1 VAVAQLEGLTKTRR
15 SARLQILHNSGDN
28 NSFWWTICC
37 VHWESFLIAALLVMI
52 KMLLPQEFD
61 DISILDLMDDN
72 PALVDHIVN
81 ISYYIAIALVA
92 PFYVAG
98 GFIAYLNR
106 RMMLEGWDIEIG
118 FKTWLKDQFQ
128 HADNSADKNKPLSSQ
143 KHNNS
148 TKQIMSIVIVSSF
161 MLGLQFGA
169 SQSAFAIG
177 ASIEGPAQSQS
188 EDETIGELPTTE
200 QISEQDTSV
209 FGNSEI
215 SEGAAGNAVIEPDLK
230 NQALRDTI
238 ADDIENV
245 LNNEPFGS
253 KDTVTRYRLRQGE
266 DDDEDEEVTNTN
278 NAFVK
283 FLGLIAKFLASSI
296 QFIFWI
302 LLAFIVLYLIYR
314 NRQLIANLFTSD
326 EAQNNDVTLPSFIS
340 KAFTEKLPDDVTA
353 SVKQAIEDED
363 YRRALSIL
371 VRASLTKL
379 SQQDKVR
386 ITKGMTENECLAE
399 LKMTIPQ
406 DIYLFMVSLMQ
417 AWMKMAWAHQLPN
430 TQTLIDLNENYHLY
444 FVQQAD
450 GTES

>member
-1 VAVAQLEGLTKTRR
+1 
-15 SARLQILHNSGDN
+15 
-28 NSFWWTICC
+28 
-37 VHWESFLIAALLVMI
+37 M
-52 KMLLPQEFD
+52 
-61 DISILDLMDDN
+61 
-72 PALVDHIVN
+72 
-81 ISYYIAIALVA
+81 
-92 PFYVAG
+92 
-98 GFIAYLNR
+98 
-106 RMMLEGWDIEIG
+106 
-118 FKTWLKDQFQ
+118 
-128 HADNSADKNKPLSSQ
+128 
-143 KHNNS
+143 
-148 TKQIMSIVIVSSF
+148 
-161 MLGLQFGA
+161 
-169 SQSAFAIG
+169 
-177 ASIEGPAQSQS
+177 
-188 EDETIGELPTTE
+188 
-200 QISEQDTSV
+200 

>member
-1 VAVAQLEGLTKTRR
+1 
-15 SARLQILHNSGDN
+15 
-28 NSFWWTICC
+28 
-37 VHWESFLIAALLVMI
+37 M
-52 KMLLPQEFD
+52 
-61 DISILDLMDDN
+61 
-72 PALVDHIVN
+72 
-81 ISYYIAIALVA
+81 
-92 PFYVAG
+92 
-98 GFIAYLNR
+98 
-106 RMMLEGWDIEIG
+106 
-118 FKTWLKDQFQ
+118 
-128 HADNSADKNKPLSSQ
+128 
-143 KHNNS
+143 
-148 TKQIMSIVIVSSF
+148 
-161 MLGLQFGA
+161 
-169 SQSAFAIG
+169 
-177 ASIEGPAQSQS
+177 
-188 EDETIGELPTTE
+188 
-200 QISEQDTSV
+200 
-209 FGNSEI
+209 
-215 SEGAAGNAVIEPDLK
+215 
-230 NQALRDTI
+230 
-238 ADDIENV
+238 
-245 LNNEPFGS
+245 
-253 KDTVTRYRLRQGE
+253 
-266 DDDEDEEVTNTN
+266 
-278 NAFVK
+278 
-283 FLGLIAKFLASSI
+283 
-296 QFIFWI
+296 
-302 LLAFIVLYLIYR
+302 LYLIYR